1 MSDSL
6 PTASNA
12 RPTSSLFEV
21 RSTATS
27 GRGVFALT
35 DIPRHTLLLETSLV
49 AASAIYK
56 PYAKEVCAQCFSYNR
71 GVLWK
76 IRDNARGVVFCSES
90 CQHHW
95 TTGMPAGALVAREEV
110 QKLLARK
117 QKLWDTEIEDFSKP
131 SPETID
137 NAWTAAE
144 DKAILIRA
152 ARSTSTIPSPTKMQL
167 KALRQAQSLHPD
179 PDTIWFLL
187 DAVIQSVR
195 QHDTD
200 IVDVTADL
208 AADPRA
214 YINADDLNLH
224 IEAYLS
230 LLSILPDELLPH
242 VQQSLLRAIQSRTT
256 HNSFG
261 LRSLDEGGELGTA
274 GSECFGFGV
283 WPAASYWNHSC
294 EPNLT
299 KQRNGRMWKF
309 WASRDIRAGEEL
321 CISYLGGDERDMDT
335 AERREKLT
343 RIWGFECQCAR
354 CLCSASLSQDRSNET
369 A

>member
-1 MSDSL
+1 MSHSL
-6 PTASNA
+6 LTASNA
-12 RPTSSLFEV
+12 RPASSFFEV
-21 RSTATS
+21 RTTATS
-27 GRGVFALT
+27 GRGVFALI
-35 DIPRHTLLLETSLV
+35 DIPRNTLLLETSLV

-90 CQHHW
+90 CQTNW
-95 TTGMPAGALVAREEV
+95 TTDMPPAALVAREEV

-137 NAWTAAE
+137 KAWTAAE

-152 ARSTSTIPSPTKMQL
+152 ARSTPSPPTKPQL

-187 DAVIQSVR
+187 DAVIQSIR
-195 QHDTD
+195 QHDM
-200 IVDVTADL
+200 VEVTADL

-214 YINADDLNLH
+214 YINADDLSLH
-224 IEAYLS
+224 IDAYLS
-230 LLSILPDELLPH
+230 LLSIIPHELLPH
-242 VQQSLLRAIQSRTT
+242 LQQSLLRTIQSRTT

-261 LRSLDEGGELGTA
+261 LRSLDEGGESGTA

-294 EPNLT
+294 QPNLT

-321 CISYLGGDERDMDT
+321 CISYLGGDERDMET

-343 RIWGFECQCAR
+343 RIWGFECQCAK
-354 CLCSASLSQDRSNET
+354 CSCSASTGQGGSHGT

>member
-1 MSDSL
+1 MSPSL

-12 RPTSSLFEV
+12 RPTSSFFEV
-21 RSTATS
+21 RTTATS
-27 GRGVFALT
+27 GRGVFALI
-35 DIPRHTLLLETSLV
+35 DIPRDTLLLETSLV

-56 PYAKEVCAQCFSYNR
+56 PYAKEVCAQCFSYDR

-76 IRDNARGVVFCSES
+76 IRDNARSVVFCSES
-90 CQHHW
+90 CQTNW
-95 TTGMPAGALVAREEV
+95 TTDMPPAALVAREEV
-110 QKLLARK
+110 QNLLARK

-131 SPETID
+131 SPEAID
-137 NAWTAAE
+137 KAWTAAE
-144 DKAILIRA
+144 DKATLIRA
-152 ARSTSTIPSPTKMQL
+152 ARSIPSPTKAQL

-187 DAVIQSVR
+187 DAVIQSIR
-195 QHDTD
+195 QHD
-200 IVDVTADL
+200 IVEVTADL
-208 AADPRA
+208 AADSQA
-214 YINADDLNLH
+214 FINADDLNLH
-224 IEAYLS
+224 VDAYLS
-230 LLSILPDELLPH
+230 LLSIIPHKLLPH
-242 VQQSLLRAIQSRTT
+242 IQPSLLRTIQSRTT

-294 EPNLT
+294 KPNLT
-299 KQRNGRMWKF
+299 KQRNGRTWKF
-309 WASRDIRAGEEL
+309 WTSRDIRAGEEL

-343 RIWGFECQCAR
+343 RIWGFECQCER
-354 CLCSASLSQDRSNET
+354 CSRSATVGQS
-369 A
+369 